1 MASNLYNKIN
11 EIDIGLYKMYRCS
24 DAILNHS
31 RYIELPSNYMEL
43 EYIQATGTQ
52 YINSGYI
59 HTANTK
65 IRTKLY
71 VTQDSVH
78 NYQFIFGSRKSS
90 YTYNNL
96 NFATRWNGSNTFCY
110 GRTGNEQTGGSA
122 MYNQIINVEA
132 YQSTC
137 SWTNESGVRS
147 SITSSGT
154 VNAGMGPIGI
164 FCMNQSSSSGGWS
177 PESNTYSGNVKLYE
191 FKIYET
197 DTLFREYI
205 PVKRISD
212 NVIGLYELNT
222 NTFLTNVGSGT
233 FLGGPVI

>member
-1 MASNLYNKIN
+1 
-11 EIDIGLYKMYRCS
+11 
-24 DAILNHS
+24 
-31 RYIELPSNYMEL
+31 
-43 EYIQATGTQ
+43 
-52 YINSGYI
+52 
-59 HTANTK
+59 
-65 IRTKLY
+65 
-71 VTQDSVH
+71 
-78 NYQFIFGSRKSS
+78 
-90 YTYNNL
+90 
-96 NFATRWNGSNTFCY
+96 
-110 GRTGNEQTGGSA
+110 

-132 YQSTC
+132 YQSTW

-164 FCMNQSSSSGGWS
+164 SLSQDDLHYLFKNSKKYDDYILINFG
-177 PESNTYSGNVKLYE
+177 LYE